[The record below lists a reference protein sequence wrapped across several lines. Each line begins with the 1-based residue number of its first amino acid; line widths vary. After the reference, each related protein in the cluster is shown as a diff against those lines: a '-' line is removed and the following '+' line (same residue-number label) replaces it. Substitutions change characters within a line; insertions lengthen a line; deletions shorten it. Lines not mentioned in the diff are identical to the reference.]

1 MNPNSWLFRV
11 ASDPKWGGGHVSRC
25 RVLASEFARN
35 GIGTGFWLD
44 SNDGGWTKILHAAG
58 FDTVPD
64 TAAAGGTNWRG
75 MLVDGYELM
84 DAATLN
90 DMRSVA
96 RPVVCIVDHIPPQ
109 IDVDLTINPGAD
121 PVESGAG
128 HLSGFECALVDPA
141 FADVLPSDGAEVARL
156 LVALGRTDI
165 CGASPKVV
173 RALTKATF
181 PSSPPAVTV
190 VLGSNSP
197 LLDDVRGALAD
208 YPGSGALCV
217 DEADMVT
224 QFAEADAVVVA
235 GGVSLLECLAAG
247 RPNCVVQTAD
257 NQSGNVRQ
265 AVSQGGSIDGG

>member
-1 MNPNSWLFRV
+1 
-11 ASDPKWGGGHVSRC
+11 
-25 RVLASEFARN
+25 
-35 GIGTGFWLD
+35 
-44 SNDGGWTKILHAAG
+44 
-58 FDTVPD
+58 
-64 TAAAGGTNWRG
+64 

-265 AVSQGGSIDGG
+265 AVSQGGSIDGGDISEWDETRFIAAIEALCSSAATRTRVAANARRSVDGKGAERVAKAMLRCHEMLWRQ